1 MRPVSSGSISFDRA
15 ASYYDRTRPI
25 SAEAL
30 PRLMEILGRELE
42 GRGRALEVG
51 VGTGIVSLPLVERG
65 IPMLGFDL
73 SRPMLE
79 RLREKAG
86 GNAPLPLVQA
96 DATAMPFRDDAFGG
110 TVVRHVLH
118 LIPAWERALE
128 ELLRVLRPGSVA
140 LVHHGD
146 YPEPWRSLFDRFVEE
161 AGVERPW
168 TGLAPVELDLL
179 HAWMESRGAGV
190 RRLEPIREQVEE
202 PLEGFVDGMRD
213 GLFSWTWGVEEEARR
228 KAADRVRSWAK
239 EELGPLDRAMPR
251 ETEIAFWAYDLP

>member
-1 MRPVSSGSISFDRA
+1 MGAVGSGSVSFDRA

-25 SAEAL
+25 SGRAL
-30 PRLMEILGRELE
+30 PRLMEVLERELE

-65 IPMLGFDL
+65 IPMLGLDL
-73 SRPMLE
+73 SRPMLD

-86 GNAPLPLVQA
+86 GIAPLPLVQA

-118 LIPAWERALE
+118 LIPEWERSLE
-128 ELLRVLRPGSVA
+128 ELVRVLRPGSVV
-140 LVHHGD
+140 LVNHDD

-161 AGVERPW
+161 AGVGRPW
-168 TGLAPVELDLL
+168 TGLAPVELHLL

-190 RRLEPIREQVEE
+190 RRLEPIREEVDE
-202 PLEGFVDGMRD
+202 PLVGFVDGMRD
-213 GLFSWTWGVEEEARR
+213 GLFSWTWGVEEKARR
-228 KAADRVRSWAK
+228 EAADRVRAWAT
-239 EELGPLDRAMPR
+239 EELGPLDRARTR